1 MKNPLNKRLPRELK
15 SDIGKYIVIFVFL
28 VATIGLV
35 SGFLVAGT
43 SMKTVFDESFDKNNI
58 EDGYFVIDS
67 KITDDLSKKLED
79 EDLKLYEN
87 FYKEETCKDAT
98 YRIYKNRSDVD
109 KIELFDGEFPKNDNE
124 IALDRLFSE
133 NHSIEIGDK
142 VTLDGK
148 DYKVSGYV
156 AFSDYTALFKNNADM
171 MFDAQNFTVATV
183 TDNAFKEISDKHLN
197 YCYSF
202 IFNDTSLSE
211 QEKHD
216 KCNDIKELIAKN
228 AVMNNFVAEPD
239 NQAIH
244 FSGDDIG
251 SDTSMMITLLYIVI
265 AIMAFVFAVTTSNTI
280 EKESVV
286 IGTLRASGYTRG
298 ELLRHYLLLP
308 VVVTLIGAVLGNI
321 LGYTVFKDVIAE
333 IYYGSYSLGP
343 YVTLWNGYAFVI
355 TTVVPCIIM
364 VIVNIFI
371 LSKKLSLS
379 PLKFLRRD
387 LSKKE
392 KKKVAKLPNFS
403 FMTRFRLRV
412 IFQNKSSYIVL
423 FMGILFSNLILM
435 FSLMLPPLLDN
446 FKAEVIDNMI
456 CDYQYI
462 LKVPAE
468 TKTDGAEK
476 YAVTTLETD
485 FENSDTAE
493 EITVFG
499 VDKDSKYVDAGF
511 VDRNSIYVSEGVL
524 EKFGLKVG
532 DNLNLKTK
540 YDDNTYRFTIS
551 GTYKYPASLAVFM
564 DIENFRNEFDK
575 PDNYFS
581 GYFSDKEITD
591 IEDDYIASEI
601 TQKDLTVISDQMTDS
616 MGGMF
621 PLVTAF
627 SVLLYMMLVY
637 LLSKIIIEKNA
648 NSVSIVK
655 ILGYQ
660 NGEITRLYIL
670 STAIVAI
677 LSVIISL
684 PVCYLLMKWIYGV
697 LISSFSGW
705 LTFYIEPMVY
715 VKMLFFGIVAY
726 AVVGALQFLK
736 IKKIPMEEA
745 LKNAE

>member
-43 SMKTVFDESFDKNNI
+43 SMKTAFDESFDKNNI
-58 EDGYFVIDS
+58 EDGYFVLDS

-280 EKESVV
+280 EKESAV

-392 KKKVAKLPNFS
+392 KKKVAKLPDFS

>member
-15 SDIGKYIVIFVFL
+15 SDIGKYIVIFAFL

-43 SMKTVFDESFDKNNI
+43 SMKTAFDESFDKNNI

-280 EKESVV
+280 EKESAV

-392 KKKVAKLPNFS
+392 KKKVAKLPDFS

>member
-43 SMKTVFDESFDKNNI
+43 SMKTAFDESFDKNNI
-58 EDGYFVIDS
+58 EDGYFVLDS

-87 FYKEETCKDAT
+87 FYKEETCNDAT

-280 EKESVV
+280 EKESAV

-343 YVTLWNGYAFVI
+343 YVTLWNGYTFVI

-392 KKKVAKLPNFS
+392 KKKVAKLPDFS

-591 IEDDYIASEI
+591 VEDDYIASEI

-715 VKMLFFGIVAY
+715 VKMFFFGIVAY